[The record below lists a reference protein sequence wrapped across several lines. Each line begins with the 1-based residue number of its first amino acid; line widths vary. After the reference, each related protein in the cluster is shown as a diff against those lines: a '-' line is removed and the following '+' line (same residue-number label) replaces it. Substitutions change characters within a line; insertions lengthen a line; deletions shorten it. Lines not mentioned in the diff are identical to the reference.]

1 MNNHTLTP
9 IIRRV
14 KRFVRNFKP
23 ELRVRTQGEIG
34 LYADST
40 AAEPKVN
47 LKLDQDYALP
57 LLKAVAIVAAI
68 IALVELCDD

>member
-34 LYADST
+34 LFADSA

-47 LKLDQDYALP
+47 LKLDQNYALP
-57 LLKAVAIVAAI
+57 LLKAIAIVAAI
-68 IALVELCDD
+68 IAIVELCDD